1 MSNQYYEQLLEQTYE
16 KVADMSVDKFMS
28 MCEEYN
34 MEVSVIDSFAQ
45 RCGKQCMQISL
56 TIQTSCGLM
65 NNYVNSIKL
74 YKYSL

>member
-16 KVADMSVDKFMS
+16 KVAVMSVDKFMS

-45 RCGKQCMQISL
+45 EL
-56 TIQTSCGLM
+56 T
-65 NNYVNSIKL
+65 YKL
-74 YKYSL
+74 VEARSE

>member
-45 RCGKQCMQISL
+45 EL
-56 TIQTSCGLM
+56 T
-65 NNYVNSIKL
+65 YKL
-74 YKYSL
+74 VEARSE